1 METSIGKV
9 TGDGS
14 THSARCCRAG
24 YQSQGSPSRTK
35 DNEIPTDRGLAGSQ
49 RGVKHFVSKRNG
61 TSSEARLSSFYNAIF
76 NYEKLKDKQKTSD
89 VDSERCLILQTL
101 VNEVIRET
109 ASLLMSITKY
119 LVGRPS
125 LRELARL
132 YRVE

>member
-14 THSARCCRAG
+14 TLPARGCRAG